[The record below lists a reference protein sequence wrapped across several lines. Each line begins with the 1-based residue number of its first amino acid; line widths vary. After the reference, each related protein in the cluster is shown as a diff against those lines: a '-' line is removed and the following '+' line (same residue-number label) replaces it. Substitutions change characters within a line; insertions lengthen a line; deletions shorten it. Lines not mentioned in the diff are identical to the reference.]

1 MPFPVKLG
9 LSVVVTLVI
18 IAAFFH
24 QRASGHEGPQWALL
38 FLAPFMLVAL
48 WIFPE
53 VTRKPIDSGPA
64 PGGGNGGARP
74 KGM

>member
-1 MPFPVKLG
+1 MPFPVKFG

-24 QRASGHEGPQWALL
+24 QRALGHEGPQWALL

-53 VTRKPIDSGPA
+53 VTRKPIDGSATAP
-64 PGGGNGGARP
+64 PGGEPRP

>member
-24 QRASGHEGPQWALL
+24 QRALGHEGPQWALL

-53 VTRKPIDSGPA
+53 VTRKPVNDSST
-64 PGGGNGGARP
+64 PGDKP
-74 KGM
+74 KGV

>member
-9 LSVVVTLVI
+9 LSVVMTLVI
-18 IAAFFH
+18 VAAFFH
-24 QRASGHEGPQWALL
+24 QRALGHEGPQWALL

-53 VTRKPIDSGPA
+53 VTRKPIEDAKAASKA
-64 PGGGNGGARP
+64 LP

>member
-18 IAAFFH
+18 VAAFFH
-24 QRASGHEGPQWALL
+24 QRALGHEGPQWALL

-53 VTRKPIDSGPA
+53 VTRKPVEGASAD
-64 PGGGNGGARP
+64 GGETRRP

>member
-24 QRASGHEGPQWALL
+24 QRALGHEGPQWALL
-38 FLAPFMLVAL
+38 FLGPFMLVAL

-53 VTRKPIDSGPA
+53 VTRKPVEGGPA
-64 PGGGNGGARP
+64 AKGETPP